1 MRLRS
6 VVVLACAALPAI
18 ASAQETGE
26 RTGAEKTAVY
36 LQAGYSPSSR
46 HMGGAALGGVLVRD
60 LTSRLSAEASASY
73 LGRGMWSNG
82 LGASAALLVHL
93 RPTHE
98 KAVPYLAAGGGFYRA
113 SFDMGSDRFSGSMD
127 MGGSMMGG
135 SMMGGSMMGGS
146 MMGGSGMMGMG
157 WTGADQW
164 DFGQMHHFYGARLAD
179 QPGAQEPYYGQ
190 RSFTDPVVSLGG
202 GIRIDLG
209 SRLSLQ
215 PDLRAL
221 MVVSGGETSTSGLFT
236 VNLGYRF

>member
-6 VVVLACAALPAI
+6 VVVLGCAALPAI

-26 RTGAEKTAVY
+26 GTGTEKTAVY
-36 LQAGYSPSSR
+36 LQAGYSPSSW

-73 LGRGMWSNG
+73 LGRGMGSNG
-82 LGASAALLVHL
+82 LSASAALLVHL

-113 SFDMGSDRFSGSMD
+113 SFDMGSDRFSGPMD
-127 MGGSMMGG
+127 
-135 SMMGGSMMGGS
+135 MGGS

-164 DFGQMHHFYGARLAD
+164 DFGQMPHFYGARLAD
-179 QPGAQEPYYGQ
+179 QPGAQQPYYGQ
-190 RSFTDPVVSLGG
+190 RSFTDPVVSIGG

-209 SRLSLQ
+209 SQLYLR
-215 PDLRAL
+215 PDVRAL
-221 MVVSGGETSTSGLFT
+221 MVVSGGETSTSSLFT
-236 VNLGYRF
+236 VNFGYRF

>member
-6 VVVLACAALPAI
+6 ALVLGCAALPAI
-18 ASAQETGE
+18 GSAEESGA
-26 RTGAEKTAVY
+26 RTGTEKTAVY
-36 LQAGYSPSSR
+36 MHVGYSPSSS

-73 LGRGMWSNG
+73 LGRGMGSNG
-82 LGASAALLVHL
+82 LSASAALLVHL
-93 RPTHE
+93 RPTDE

-113 SFDMGSDRFSGSMD
+113 SFDMGSDRFSGPMD
-127 MGGSMMGG
+127 
-135 SMMGGSMMGGS
+135 MGGS

-164 DFGQMHHFYGARLAD
+164 DFGQMPHFYGARLAG
-179 QPGAQEPYYGQ
+179 QPGGEAPYSGR

-209 SRLSLQ
+209 SRLYLR

-221 MVVSGGETSTSGLFT
+221 VVVSGGETDTSGLFT